1 MNILFNKEEIDFKTR
16 IIAKNITDEHRGD
29 GTPIVFVCL
38 LTGGFMFFSDL
49 TREIRH
55 DIEVDFM
62 RVKSYIG
69 KRKQG
74 DIQVT
79 KDLETAIK
87 NKHVYIIDDIYDS
100 GRTMEAVIKYLRVK
114 DPKSLNIVTLL
125 KREANAV
132 DATKFADKFIHG
144 FEIEGEW
151 VVGYGMDNDKGFCRN
166 YAGIFAI

>member
-1 MNILFNKEEIDFKTR
+1 MNILFGKEEIDFQTK
-16 IIAKNITDEHRGD
+16 ILAKNISDEHRND
-29 GTPIVFVCL
+29 GTPVVFVCL

-49 TREIRH
+49 TKATDI

-69 KRKQG
+69 KKKQG

-79 KDLETAIK
+79 KDLETSIK
-87 NKHVYIIDDIYDS
+87 GKHVYVVDDIYDS
-100 GRTMEAVIKYLRVK
+100 GRTMQAVMKYLKVK

-125 KREANAV
+125 KRQENAV
-132 DATKFADKFIHG
+132 DPLDVADNFAHA
-144 FEIEGEW
+144 FEIKDEW
-151 VVGYGMDNDKGFCRN
+151 LIGYGMDNEKGYCRN

>member
-1 MNILFNKEEIDFKTR
+1 MEILFNKEEIDFKTK

-49 TREIRH
+49 TQEIRH

-69 KRKQG
+69 KKKQG

-79 KDLETAIK
+79 KDLETSIK
-87 NKHVYIIDDIYDS
+87 NKHVYIVDDIYDS
-100 GRTMEAVIKYLRVK
+100 GRTMQAVMKYLRVK

-125 KREANAV
+125 KREQNAV
-132 DATKFADKFIHG
+132 DASEFADNFIHG
-144 FEIEGEW
+144 FEIKGEW
-151 VVGYGMDNDKGFCRN
+151 VVGYGMDNEKGYCRN
-166 YAGIFAI
+166 YAGIFAV

>member
-1 MNILFNKEEIDFKTR
+1 MEILFKKEEIDFKTK
-16 IIAKNITDEHRGD
+16 IIAKNITDAHRGD

-49 TREIRH
+49 TQEIRH

-100 GRTMEAVIKYLRVK
+100 GRTMEAVTKYLRVK

-125 KREANAV
+125 KREENAV
-132 DATKFADKFIHG
+132 DADKFADSFIHG
-144 FEIEGEW
+144 FEIKGEW
-151 VVGYGMDNDKGFCRN
+151 VVGYGMDNDKGYCRN